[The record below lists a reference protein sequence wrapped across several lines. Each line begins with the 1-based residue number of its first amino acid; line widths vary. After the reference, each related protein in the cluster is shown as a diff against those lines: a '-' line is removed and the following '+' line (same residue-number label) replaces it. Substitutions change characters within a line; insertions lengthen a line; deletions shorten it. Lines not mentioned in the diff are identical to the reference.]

1 MKVKPKNAKS
11 AILLIVIIVG
21 AILAM
26 RYFNIGAPRSALRV
40 GYVGNEGWSSWTAKY
55 TTLDGN
61 MQRTLHPKDD
71 VLHIEVETEKGTL
84 SIEIKDSNGTVIFDE
99 DNIGTQSYDIE
110 VSGKITVRID
120 ADNHKGS
127 FKIGSQE

>member
-71 VLHIEVETEKGTL
+71 VLHIMFMDYCL
-84 SIEIKDSNGTVIFDE
+84 SRPVPMNPSLIQSASWLPNSWARPELSRALWKAACWAMPDE
-99 DNIGTQSYDIE
+99 S
-110 VSGKITVRID
+110 
-120 ADNHKGS
+120 
-127 FKIGSQE
+127 